1 MAIRGVL
8 TRVLLYA
15 ASAALLLVYMMLQGS
30 QYDWM
35 EPTSLAKNIED
46 NSKNRDVIRVTTV
59 FIALIMQF
67 MIAIYLSR
75 KEAIVSVAIVTT
87 IFYLYW

>member
-8 TRVLLYA
+8 IRVLLYA
-15 ASAALLLVYMMLQGS
+15 ACAALLLVYMMFQGS

-67 MIAIYLSR
+67 MIAICLSR